1 MAVQMAHALKD
12 TLTALVSCF
21 DSDWAVNM
29 SPLAVLAH
37 LEQRGA
43 L

>member
-1 MAVQMAHALKD
+1 VAVQVAHALKD

-21 DSDWAVNM
+21 DSDRAINI